1 MPRWS
6 APLAMLATLWALAFT
21 ASGQDGEFDLEKDFE
36 KNSQRAVGRDSFPV
50 FDHPEMLTPEEAE
63 NKKIVLAGDLVIGI
77 AAGDEAKAYP
87 LPVMGTV
94 ELGNDSIGGIPVTV
108 SW

>member
-1 MPRWS
+1 MSRRS
-6 APLAMLATLWALAFT
+6 VPLSVLATVCALAFA
-21 ASGQDGEFDLEKDFE
+21 ASAQEGEFDVEKDFDAH
-36 KNSQRAVGRDSFPV
+36 SQRAVGRDSFPV